1 MSKVDD
7 LLALIRME
15 RLEENLFRGESKH
28 IGSPSVFGGQ
38 VLAQALSA
46 AAQTVDPAR
55 LPHSLH
61 GYFILAGDIS
71 SPIIYQVERSRD
83 GGSFSTR
90 RVTAI
95 QHGKSI
101 FHAAVSFQRIE
112 EGYTHQNLMPDV
124 PKPEELEGVFQ
135 EYVSYFDKLPE
146 FFRKAFLLERPIDFR
161 PTVAINP
168 FAPDDSYPPE
178 RYVWIRA
185 NGKLSS
191 DELLDHQLVLAYAS
205 DFNLLATAMLPHK
218 LAIAQSGLQ
227 LASLDHA
234 MWFHRPFRADEW
246 LLYALDS
253 PSASGARGFCRGS
266 LFDMDGQLVAS
277 VAQEGLMRDRKR
289 GESREARGESREQR
303 AESREA
309 RGERRD

>member
-1 MSKVDD
+1 MSKVEE
-7 LLALIRME
+7 LLSLIRME
-15 RLEENLFRGESKH
+15 RLEEDLFRGISKH
-28 IGSPSVFGGQ
+28 IGSPNVFGGQ
-38 VLAQALSA
+38 VLAQAMSA
-46 AAQTVDPAR
+46 ATQTVEEGR

-61 GYFILAGDIS
+61 GYFILAGDMKA
-71 SPIIYQVERSRD
+71 PIIYQVQRTRD

-101 FHAAVSFQRIE
+101 FHAAISFQKME
-112 EGYTHQNLMPDV
+112 EGHEHQNQMPDV
-124 PKPEELEGVFQ
+124 PKPDELDDIFQ
-135 EYVSYFDKLPE
+135 TYLAYFDKLPE
-146 FFRKAFLLERPIDFR
+146 SFRKAFVHNRPIDFR

-168 FAPDDSYPPE
+168 FFPDKAYPPE

-185 NGKLSS
+185 NGTLDS
-191 DELLDHQLVLAYAS
+191 DNLLDHQMILAYAS
-205 DFNLLATAMLPHK
+205 DFNLLATAMLPHQ
-218 LAIAQSGLQ
+218 LGIISPGIQ

-266 LFDMDGQLVAS
+266 LFDMNGNLVAS
-277 VAQEGLMRDRKR
+277 VAQEGLMRIRKKKPK
-289 GESREARGESREQR
+289 S
-303 AESREA
+303 
-309 RGERRD
+309 

>member
-1 MSKVDD
+1 MNKVDA
-7 LLALIRME
+7 LLELIQME
-15 RLEENLFRGESKH
+15 RLEEDLFRGVSRH
-28 IGSPSVFGGQ
+28 IGSPNVFGGQ

-46 AAQTVDPAR
+46 AAQTVDSER

-61 GYFILAGDIS
+61 GYFILAGDIKA
-71 SPIIYQVERSRD
+71 PIIYQVQRTRD

-101 FHAAVSFQRIE
+101 FHAAISFQRLE
-112 EGYTHQNLMPDV
+112 DGYEHQNQMPDV
-124 PKPEELEGVFQ
+124 PKPDELEEVFQ
-135 EYVSYFDKLPE
+135 TYLSYFDKLPE
-146 FFRKAFLLERPIDFR
+146 AFQQAFVKNRPIDFR

-168 FAPDDSYPPE
+168 FLPDKAYPPE

-185 NGKLSS
+185 NGTIQS
-191 DELLDHQLVLAYAS
+191 EALLDHQLVLAYAS
-205 DFNLLATAMLPHK
+205 DFNLLATAMLPHQ
-218 LAIAQSGLQ
+218 LALVQPGLQ
-227 LASLDHA
+227 IASLDHA

-266 LFDMDGQLVAS
+266 LYDLHGNLVAS
-277 VAQEGLMRDRKR
+277 VAQEGLMRVRKKKKKK
-289 GESREARGESREQR
+289 AN
-303 AESREA
+303 
-309 RGERRD
+309 